1 MNKFI
6 LFAKKVMQGLRNKY
20 PAFNTCKRKA
30 KHSKIESV
38 SISRNQ
44 STTKFDA
51 PLIEEKVEI
60 VLQNNYKMII
70 VITII
75 IDPVVIKT
83 SNILFQ
89 KRGIFE
95 RSRKLKT
102 KKNKVKKSESFMTEK
117 TMYTDFHHSISKEN
131 VGLCR

>member
-1 MNKFI
+1 
-6 LFAKKVMQGLRNKY
+6 MQGLRNKY
-20 PAFNTCKRKA
+20 LAFSTCKRKP

-51 PLIEEKVEI
+51 PLVEEKVKI
-60 VLQNNYKMII
+60 VLQNYKMII

-75 IDPVVIKT
+75 IDPGVIKT

-102 KKNKVKKSESFMTEK
+102 KKNKVQKSDSFMTEK

>member
-1 MNKFI
+1 
-6 LFAKKVMQGLRNKY
+6 MQGLRNKY
-20 PAFNTCKRKA
+20 LAFSTCKRKP

-51 PLIEEKVEI
+51 PLVEEKVKI
-60 VLQNNYKMII
+60 VLQNYKMII

-75 IDPVVIKT
+75 IDPGVIKT

-102 KKNKVKKSESFMTEK
+102 KKNKVQKSDSFMTEK
-117 TMYTDFHHSISKEN
+117 TMYTDFHHSISIEN
-131 VGLCR
+131 VGLCW

>member
-1 MNKFI
+1 
-6 LFAKKVMQGLRNKY
+6 MQGLRNKY
-20 PAFNTCKRKA
+20 LAFSTCKRKP

-51 PLIEEKVEI
+51 PLVEEKVKI
-60 VLQNNYKMII
+60 VLQNYKMII

-75 IDPVVIKT
+75 IDPGVIKT

-102 KKNKVKKSESFMTEK
+102 KKNKIQKSDSFMTEK

-131 VGLCR
+131 VGLFW